1 LNLHIIY
8 RFLLV
13 FAFAFLFSCNAEE
26 HSNIKDD
33 FNIESS
39 ENNENIAVQSTL
51 PVSDRESVEFIKKPC
66 VCFFSMSDK
75 EYENYLIS
83 SNINVKWEFDVVY
96 KKFKRD
102 AKSAISSLKQNNI
115 YSVYTTKPIIA
126 FISEKNDTVLFKRKE
141 EDYFIGQIFYSGN
154 NTVIVEE
161 GLMKINLLE
170 EKIKSFFK
178 INDDFRIKAVYEKV
192 DSSKSELKDTSET
205 LLPDTVM

>member
-1 LNLHIIY
+1 MNLHIIY
-8 RFLLV
+8 RYLFV

-26 HSNIKDD
+26 HSDIKDD
-33 FNIESS
+33 FNIELS
-39 ENNENIAVQSTL
+39 ENNISKTTL
-51 PVSDRESVEFIKKPC
+51 SVPNKESVEFVKKPC

-102 AKSAISSLKQNNI
+102 SKSAISSLKQNNI

-126 FISEKNDTVLFKRKE
+126 FISEKNDTVLFKRKD

-154 NTVIVEE
+154 DTLIVEE

-178 INDDFRIKAVYEKV
+178 VNNDFRIKAVYEKV